1 MKIAILDDYLRLSQ
15 QVADWSVLRGRVEVT
30 VFDRPLGPLEKA
42 AEALADFE
50 ILCTLRERMPFPREL
65 IERLPRLR
73 YLCVT
78 GKRSDTID
86 VAAADERGV
95 LVSNTPVTGA
105 GSGAVVELTW
115 GLILALVRHIPAED
129 RMMRSGGWQH
139 FAGTTLKGKRLGV
152 VGLGGLGAGVAR
164 IGAAF
169 AMEVRAW
176 SPNLTPARAEAAGAR
191 LVSKAELF
199 AESDV
204 VTLHLALA
212 PSTRGV
218 VGAAEIGAMKPSAV
232 LVNTARAGLLDEEA
246 LLAAL
251 QSGRIAGAGLDV
263 YAVEPLP
270 EDHPIRSLP
279 NVVITPHLGYFTRE
293 MLASYY
299 RDAIEN
305 ITAFLDGRPIRLVG
319 PSA

>member
-15 QVADWSVLRGRVEVT
+15 EVADWTGLRARAEVT
-30 VFDRPLGPLEKA
+30 VFDQPLDPQAA

-50 ILCTLRERMPFPREL
+50 ILCTLRERMPFPRDL
-65 IERLPRLR
+65 IERLPQLR

-78 GKRSDTID
+78 GKRYDTID
-86 VAAADERGV
+86 VAAAAERGV

-115 GLILALVRHIPAED
+115 GLILALVRNIAAED

-139 FAGTTLKGKRLGV
+139 FAGTTLKGKRLGI
-152 VGLGGLGAGVAR
+152 VGLGGLGSGVAR
-164 IGAAF
+164 IGVAF
-169 AMEVRAW
+169 GMEVCAW
-176 SPNLTPARAEAAGAR
+176 SPNLTEARAEAAGAR

-212 PSTRGV
+212 PSTHGV
-218 VGAAEIGAMKPSAV
+218 VGQTEIGSMKASAV

-251 QSGRIAGAGLDV
+251 RTGRIAGAGLDV

-270 EDHPIRSLP
+270 EDHPVRSLP

-293 MLASYY
+293 MLSSYY
-299 RDAIEN
+299 GDAIEN

>member
-15 QVADWSVLRGRVEVT
+15 EVADWADLRARAEIT
-30 VFDRPLGPLEKA
+30 VFDRPLGPPEVA

-50 ILCTLRERMPFPREL
+50 ILCTLRERMPFPRDL
-65 IERLPRLR
+65 IVRLPRLR
-73 YLCVT
+73 YVCVT
-78 GKRSDTID
+78 GKRYDTID
-86 VAAADERGV
+86 VAAAAERGV

-115 GLILALVRHIPAED
+115 GLILALVRHIAAED
-129 RMMRSGGWQH
+129 RMMRAGGWQH
-139 FAGTTLKGKRLGV
+139 SAGTTLRGKRLGI
-152 VGLGGLGAGVAR
+152 VGLGGLGGGVAR

-169 AMEVRAW
+169 GMEVCAW
-176 SPNLTPARAEAAGAR
+176 SPNLTEARAEAAGAR

-199 AESDV
+199 AKSDV
-204 VTLHLALA
+204 ITLHLALA
-212 PSTRGV
+212 PSTQGV
-218 VGAAEIGAMKPSAV
+218 VGATEIGSMKASGV
-232 LVNTARAGLLDEEA
+232 LVNTARAELLDEEA

-251 QSGRIAGAGLDV
+251 RARRIAGAGLDV
-263 YAVEPLP
+263 YSVEPLP

-293 MLASYY
+293 MLSTYY
-299 RDAIEN
+299 GDAIEN